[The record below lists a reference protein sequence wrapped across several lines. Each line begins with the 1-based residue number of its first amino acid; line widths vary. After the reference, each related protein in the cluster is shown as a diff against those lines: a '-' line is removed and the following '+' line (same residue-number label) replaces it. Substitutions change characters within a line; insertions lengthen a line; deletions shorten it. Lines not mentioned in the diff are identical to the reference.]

1 MGLKFKML
9 NYRRYIIKK
18 KCGFSLVEVMIAA
31 SILAMGS
38 ISVFQLF
45 TFTTRSTAAI
55 YNNSV
60 ALNLARTTLEQ
71 IEAAGASK
79 FGAQSA
85 SSIKTGRNVFNVET
99 AISRLS
105 KTFSQADVTVTY
117 KQGGRDVKLCLSM
130 IIYN

>member
-1 MGLKFKML
+1 ML
-9 NYRRYIIKK
+9 NYRQFIKK
-18 KCGFSLVEVMIAA
+18 NFYGFSLVEVMIAA

-79 FGAQSA
+79 FSAQNI
-85 SSIKTGRNVFNVET
+85 SIVKTDRNVFNIET
-99 AISRLS
+99 AISKLS
-105 KTFSQADVTVTY
+105 KIFSQADVTVKY
-117 KQGGRDVKLCLSM
+117 KQAGREVKLSLSM
-130 IIYN
+130 IVYN

>member
-1 MGLKFKML
+1 ML
-9 NYRRYIIKK
+9 DYRQFIKK
-18 KCGFSLVEVMIAA
+18 NIYAFSLVEVMIAA

-55 YNNSV
+55 YNNSI

-79 FGAQSA
+79 FSAQNISTV
-85 SSIKTGRNVFNVET
+85 KTDRNIFNIET
-99 AISRLS
+99 GVSKLS
-105 KTFSQADVTVTY
+105 KIFSQADVTVKY
-117 KQGGRDVKLCLSM
+117 KQAGREVKLSLSM
-130 IIYN
+130 IVYN

>member
-1 MGLKFKML
+1 ML
-9 NYRRYIIKK
+9 DYRQFIKK
-18 KCGFSLVEVMIAA
+18 NIYAFSLVEVMIAA

-55 YNNSV
+55 YNNSI

-79 FGAQSA
+79 FSAQNISTV
-85 SSIKTGRNVFNVET
+85 KTDRNIFNIET
-99 AISRLS
+99 SVSKLS
-105 KTFSQADVTVTY
+105 KIFSQADVTVKY
-117 KQGGRDVKLCLSM
+117 KQAGREVKLSLSM
-130 IIYN
+130 IVYN